1 MNVLNF
7 QQYIKE
13 EYSKN
18 DPIPELNT
26 KDKLCI
32 ILMGAPATGKYLEY
46 NTPIFINN
54 NIEPP
59 QT

>member
-1 MNVLNF
+1 MNVLKF

-32 ILMGAPATGKYLEY
+32 ILMGAPV
-46 NTPIFINN
+46 
-54 NIEPP
+54 
-59 QT
+59 